1 MAHKHKHNKS
11 YIFHDENVTVTDK
24 QLLHE
29 LQRTFFIIL
38 QHSPSSVILV
48 QLLCV
53 VSQKAVLGMK
63 ANWCTSACALLAHKI
78 GLLFADIA
86 LLLLVDIHWQMVQAV
101 KTDLSRYS
109 PTT

>member
-63 ANWCTSACALLAHKI
+63 ANWCTSTGYTLPSSFNLH
-78 GLLFADIA
+78 F
-86 LLLLVDIHWQMVQAV
+86 
-101 KTDLSRYS
+101 
-109 PTT
+109 